1 MSNDIELDEFKIGNF
16 EPEDYKSFYIEASA
30 GTGKTYTVM
39 EIVKKLIKEGIT
51 LDKILIVT
59 YTEKAVGELKD
70 RIRKEIGK
78 AKCDP
83 SCGKEDTDKFEEAYK
98 SVSSAPIF
106 TIHSFCQET
115 LKKASF
121 LASVPA
127 DLSMIDDANVMSM
140 LEEKFRD
147 EYADDFDKGEYKIS
161 DILKGNSGLRDILKT
176 AVDKYYLKKDGTEDK
191 KIVSLADESPE
202 GSGLTSEKKY
212 IRDKIK
218 EVYKEWLLKKE
229 SCGCQSYNDMIRN
242 MHESVC
248 ENEGDNALVKY
259 LRGKYSYAIID
270 EFQDTNK
277 KQWDIFSTVF
287 FGKEE
292 CVDGHA
298 IHAIVVVG
306 DPKQSIYS
314 FQGADITV
322 YEEAKDEIKAGYRLS
337 CNYRSTDKMIE
348 ACNYLVGGQ
357 GRDKFFDIDNIG
369 FTKSECPKDKKKP
382 DAKYCGNEVE
392 PIWLAVKKS
401 EDPNQ
406 SPAFGFADEWDF
418 AKFAAGA
425 ISDCCSKGEDGKTKL
440 QIFSKEK
447 GREKE
452 LTDVGYGDFAI
463 LYKQKSELAPIISE
477 LKKRKIPYIRYK
489 DKGLF
494 AGKECADWIAMLEAL
509 DAVDYADYN
518 RKFLN
523 KVLFSKFFGKEL
535 KELYGN
541 EFDCPECS
549 ERRKLQDWRELAR
562 NRNWLKLIESIF
574 DGSGIEVR
582 LAEQKDYD
590 MLGRYRQIGAYVVE
604 YLSKGNA
611 SLVDCIEHLSALAD
625 AGSKEETED
634 EDGNIVEIGT
644 DSKCVQ
650 VMTIHASKG
659 LEFPVVISV
668 AGFKGKNT
676 KIPHCWQGHVDDEL
690 KIGSQSYKEFRD
702 LRLKERDDDTIK
714 PLKKELKEHGY
725 KITKDVYAIDII
737 KDEEEKIGKEIE
749 KEALDGKNIAY
760 VSEMEQYQEFRRLF
774 YVAYTRASS
783 LLILPYYDYINAN
796 GRTQDQKPYYSFLAA
811 RFGELVQNKYS
822 GHVRVCDCSDFF
834 NPYPKTES
842 PDDSANVSDDRTH
855 SNPALK
861 TVKEKV
867 RDLETF
873 KQSYSSLS
881 KVKAG
886 ISSLD
891 EKPVWKA
898 GDSFDGE
905 VVEQA
910 DANNKIK
917 FSGAYFGTALHEIF
931 EKCVFEDFALDN
943 ENNTQF
949 VEDIMKHHGFIG
961 SDDDMKAVIGM
972 VYSSVRAVLPKIE
985 GPEFSNGS
993 IRLAD
998 LKSEDCIKEGEFL
1011 FNMAGA
1017 SRGGYWGRSYCNGF
1031 MDLVFRW
1038 KDNDS
1043 YRYCVLDYKSDK
1055 LDNPEHYSD
1064 PAKLKEKIDSEY
1076 SIQRV
1081 LYSYCLVQWLG
1092 RIYDL
1097 SPDEAFEEHFGGVY
1111 YLLARGTV
1119 AGKQNGIYAQTW
1131 GSYED
1136 LKDAYERIKS
1146 LRNKEEEGE

>member
-1 MSNDIELDEFKIGNF
+1 MNDLKDFDINEFNPG
-16 EPEDYKSFYIEASA
+16 EYKSFFIEASA

-39 EIVKKLIKEGIT
+39 EIVKKLISTGIT
-51 LDKILIVT
+51 LDRILIVT

-70 RIRKEIGK
+70 RIRKEISK
-78 AKCDP
+78 AKSNS
-83 SCGKEDTDKFEEAYK
+83 SCSDDDKEKFEKAYE

-127 DLSMIDDANVMSM
+127 DLSMVDDANVMNM
-140 LEEKFRD
+140 LEEKLRD
-147 EYADDFDKGEYKIS
+147 EYAEDFGKGEYEIS
-161 DILKGNSGLRDILKT
+161 DILKGNSGLRDILKA
-176 AVDKYYLKKDGTEDK
+176 AVDKYYLKKDGEEDE
-191 KIVSLADESPE
+191 KIVSLAAESK
-202 GSGLTSEKKY
+202 GDCGLTSEKEY
-212 IRDKIK
+212 IRGKIK
-218 EVYKEWLLKKE
+218 EVYKEWLLKKGG
-229 SCGCQSYNDMIRN
+229 CGCQSYNDMIRD

-248 ENEGDNALVKY
+248 ENEGKNALVEY
-259 LRGKYSYAIID
+259 LRDKYSYAIID

-277 KQWDIFSTVF
+277 KQWDIFRTIF
-287 FGKEE
+287 FGGKDHVKE
-292 CVDGHA
+292 HA
-298 IHAIVVVG
+298 LVVVG

-314 FQGADITV
+314 FQGADVTV
-322 YEEAKDEIKAGYRLS
+322 YEQAKNEIKAGYRLS
-337 CNYRSTDKMIE
+337 CNYRSTDKIIN
-348 ACNYLVGGQ
+348 ACNHLVGG
-357 GRDKFFDIDNIG
+357 GGCNKFFDIDNIS
-369 FTKSECPKDKKKP
+369 FTESKCPAEGNKKP
-382 DAKYCGNEVE
+382 DAEYCGNKVK
-392 PIWLAVKKS
+392 PIWLAAKTS
-401 EDPNQ
+401 EGSNQ
-406 SPAFGFADEWDF
+406 PPAFEFADEWDF
-418 AKFAAGA
+418 ARFAAGA
-425 ISDCCSKGEDGKTKL
+425 ILDCCSKDEDGKTKL
-440 QIFSKEK
+440 RIFSKEK
-447 GREKE
+447 GKENE
-452 LTDVGYGDFAI
+452 LTNVGYGDFAI

-535 KELYGN
+535 EDLYEN
-541 EFDCPECS
+541 KFDCPECS
-549 ERRKLQDWRELAR
+549 ERRRLQDWRELAR

-582 LAEQKDYD
+582 LAKQKDYD

-611 SLVDCIEHLSALAD
+611 SLADCIEHLSALAD

-668 AGFKGKNT
+668 AGFKGKNPN
-676 KIPHCWQGHVDDEL
+676 IPHCWQGHVDGEL

-702 LRLKERDDDTIK
+702 LRCKERDDDTIK
-714 PLKKELKEHGY
+714 PLKKELKEQGY
-725 KITKDVYAIDII
+725 KITKDDYAINKI
-737 KDEEEKIGKEIE
+737 KEKEEEIRKEIE
-749 KEALDGKNIAY
+749 KYAAGGENIAC
-760 VSEMEQYQEFRRLF
+760 VSEKEQDQEFRRLF

-796 GRTQDQKPYYSFLAA
+796 GRTQDQKPYYSFLAD
-811 RFGELVQNKYS
+811 RFGELVQNKPDY
-822 GHVRVCDCSDFF
+822 VRIFDCNEFTGTCSD
-834 NPYPKTES
+834 PES
-842 PDDSANVSDDRTH
+842 SEDSAKVTNDWKPD
-855 SNPALK
+855 NPALK

-891 EKPVWKA
+891 EKSVWKA
-898 GDSFDGE
+898 GDDSYGDG
-905 VVEQA
+905 VVKQA

-931 EKCVFEDFALDN
+931 EKCAFEDFARDN
-943 ENNTQF
+943 ESNAQF
-949 VEDIMKHHGFIG
+949 VEDVMKRHGFIG
-961 SDDDMKAVIGM
+961 SDDDMKTVVGM
-972 VYSSVRAVLPKIE
+972 VYSSVWAVLPKIK
-985 GPEFSNGS
+985 GSGFSSGS

-1017 SRGGYWGRSYCNGF
+1017 FREGYWGRSYCNGF

-1038 KDNDS
+1038 KDEDS

-1055 LDNPEHYSD
+1055 LDNPKHYSD
-1064 PAKLKEKIDSEY
+1064 RDKLKEKIDSEY

-1119 AGKQNGIYAQTW
+1119 EGKQNGIYAQTW
-1131 GSYED
+1131 KSYED
-1136 LKDAYERIKS
+1136 LEKAYEGIKS